1 MNAYWQLGLGL
12 GWTILVFGTGF
23 DVATKFD
30 EADQDKALQAQ
41 VAANQQAVRKAN
53 DHAADL
59 ERDLAS
65 ERQKESSINQQMEAA
80 LANVHDCPVP
90 DRFVRVL
97 NDAITPAAHAAR

>member
-1 MNAYWQLGLGL
+1 MSPCAEIGVIVA
-12 GWTILVFGTGF
+12 WTLVSFAGGCYVTS
-23 DVATKFD
+23 KFD
-30 EADQDKALQAQ
+30 EAGRAEALRAQ
-41 VAANQQAVRKAN
+41 VEADRQAVREAN

-59 ERDLAS
+59 ERDLAT
-65 ERQKESSINQQMEAA
+65 ERQKQSSINQQMEAA